1 MATPTGILFED
12 PQVKPFST
20 AGQQQAGCYALFFLT
35 GGTSPAV
42 VYADGNLTVPL
53 TQVPGSVQPSCTA
66 DGSGLFNAIY
76 LDPSVIYHVQMFT
89 SLGVK
94 FRDVDPYV
102 PLPIPA
108 SISTLISEVAT
119 LNSEIAAI
127 TAQIG
132 AIQTSY
138 PWANITGVPAP
149 LVALGAS
156 TPPDTGLTFWR
167 DDGTWAAPSSV
178 GQSVTIASTSDTTA
192 IGSTPT
198 TVINGLPV
206 SQGHTYAMLFEGDIV
221 STGANSL
228 VTAMVANNGQPL
240 VQVGEGLSWI
250 ANNTNQDF
258 FSFNGNAA
266 MPGITHSIHSGSDSY
281 IRGWG
286 RFTVPTGCVS
296 VSYQMSVPS
305 GSIVSKAGS
314 YITLVQIS

>member
-12 PQVKPFST
+12 PQVKPFSS
-20 AGQQQAGCYALFFLT
+20 AGQQQSGCYALFFLT
-35 GGTSPAV
+35 GGTSPAT
-42 VYADGNLTVPL
+42 VYADGNLSVPL
-53 TQVPGSVQPSCTA
+53 AQVPGQAQPSCTA

-89 SLGVK
+89 TLGVK

-108 SISTLISEVAT
+108 SIASLISQVAT

-127 TAQIG
+127 TTEIA
-132 AIQTSY
+132 ALQTSY

-149 LVALGAS
+149 LVSLGGS
-156 TPPDTGLTFWR
+156 TPPNTGTTFWR
-167 DDGTWAAPSSV
+167 DDGTWASPSSV

-206 SQGHTYAMLFEGDIV
+206 TQGHTYAMLFEGDVV
-221 STGANSL
+221 STGASSIL
-228 VTAMVANNGQPL
+228 TQMVANNAAAL
-240 VQVGEGLSWI
+240 TQVGQGLSWI

-266 MPGITHSIHSGSDSY
+266 VPGITHSIHSGSDTY
-281 IRGWG
+281 IRAWG
-286 RFTVPTGCVS
+286 RFTVPAGCVS
-296 VSYQMSVPS
+296 VSYQMSTPS
-305 GSIVSKAGS
+305 GTIVSKAGT
-314 YITLVQIS
+314 YITLLQIS

>member
-1 MATPTGILFED
+1 MATPTGILFSD
-12 PQVKPFST
+12 PQAKPFS
-20 AGQQQAGCYALFFLT
+20 ASGLQQAGCYALFFVT
-35 GGTSPAV
+35 GGTTPAT
-42 VYADGNLTVPL
+42 VYADGFLSVPL
-53 TQVPGSVQPSCTA
+53 TQVPGAAQPSCTA

-102 PLPIPA
+102 PLPVPA
-108 SISTLISEVAT
+108 SVQTLISNVAALTSQITALNTEIAT
-119 LNSEIAAI
+119 LQA
-127 TAQIG
+127 
-132 AIQTSY
+132 SY

-149 LVALGAS
+149 LVSLGAS
-156 TPPDTGLTFWR
+156 TPPDTGTTFWR
-167 DDGTWAAPSSV
+167 DDGTWASPSSV
-178 GQSVTIASTSDTTA
+178 GQSVTIASTTDTTA

-206 SQGHTYAMLFEGDIV
+206 NAGHTYAMLFEGDIV

-228 VTAMVANNGQPL
+228 VTAMVSNTAAAL
-240 VQVGEGLSWI
+240 TQVGNGISWI
-250 ANNTNQDF
+250 ANFVNQDF

-266 MPGITHSIHSGSDSY
+266 VPGITHSIHSGSDTY
-281 IRGWG
+281 IRAWG
-286 RFTVPTGCVS
+286 RFTVPTGVTS

-314 YITLVQIS
+314 YITLTQIS